1 MDEDRQFPLYRKYS
15 NGQRYY
21 KILSPVAFIEI
32 QRIGSRI
39 LKTEHQAD
47 IYPDKL
53 FISDLIRLNQN
64 GIEASNET
72 EFNELA

>member
-1 MDEDRQFPLYRKYS
+1 MVEDRQFPLYRKYS

-21 KILSPVAFIEI
+21 KILNPLTFIEI

-39 LKTEHQAD
+39 LKTEHHAE

-53 FISDLIRLNQN
+53 FISDLIGLTQP
-64 GIEASNET
+64 GIETSSES
-72 EFNELA
+72 EFNELM